1 MSGELAFVLVV
12 LAGLALLGAGVA
24 VMHFGGFRPRIRRAV
39 VRRLNALV
47 ESLQKAPNEAER
59 HVIEGDA
66 PSVSEEERSIVELE
80 RLQEI
85 IEDRKQVAR
94 DIDIAHHLWGFY
106 RSHFHVAD
114 PAAAEHDGPA
124 GEWYDIR
131 ILKAGSQN
139 GLNEFAFEL
148 KGARYRFVDDEEQ
161 QGWREN
167 LKFFSLFLYDETG
180 RCLIEIPVKMRVDR
194 YGKNYAITSD
204 GPRAFLPGQWVNDFI
219 KVKLKHQSLRN
230 QEIRAQRH
238 QERLWEIEDLKDR
251 YGIED

>member
-12 LAGLALLGAGVA
+12 LAGLAILGAVIA
-24 VMHFGGFRPRIRRAV
+24 TLHFGGFRPRIRRAI

-47 ESLQKAPNEAER
+47 ETLQKQPEASER

-94 DIDIAHHLWGFY
+94 DFDIAHHLWGFY
-106 RSHFHVAD
+106 RTHFRVAD

-131 ILKAGSQN
+131 ILKAASQN
-139 GLNEFAFEL
+139 GLNEFDFEL

-167 LKFFSLFLYDETG
+167 LKFFSLFLYDDGG

-194 YGKNYAITSD
+194 EGRNYAITSD
-204 GPRAFLPGQWVNDFI
+204 GPRAFLPGPWVNDFI
-219 KVKLKHQSLRN
+219 KVKLKHQSIRN

-251 YGIED
+251 YGISD